1 MDKANKYAFEQ
12 VKTNYNMPFLEI
24 GMNVLVNRKACTV
37 TGVSNSGLKGKLLNF
52 DKSEI
57 NFHPTWETAY
67 CDKDWNV
74 KHDYRSKSNQ
84 DYETGIP
91 Q

>member
-1 MDKANKYAFEQ
+1 MTESEKYAFEQ
-12 VKTNYNMPFLEI
+12 IKTNYNMPFLVI
-24 GMNVLVNRKACTV
+24 GMNVLVNRKACVV
-37 TGVSNSGLKGKLLNF
+37 TGVSSSGLKGKLSNF

-67 CDKDWNV
+67 CDQNWNV
-74 KHDYRSKSNQ
+74 QHDYRSKSNQ
-84 DYETGIP
+84 DYETSIH